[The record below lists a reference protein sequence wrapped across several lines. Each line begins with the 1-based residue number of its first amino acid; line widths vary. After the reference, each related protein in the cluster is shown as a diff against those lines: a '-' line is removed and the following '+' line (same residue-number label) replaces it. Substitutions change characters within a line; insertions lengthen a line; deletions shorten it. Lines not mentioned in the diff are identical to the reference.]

1 MLFVHLIMH
10 LLIDIGNTRIKY
22 AVSDGEIFLQEGMAE
37 ASELLNVLDEFGHI
51 EDVAIC
57 ATGTFKEDTYDHLK
71 GTRNVFVLNA
81 SARLPFTSNY
91 KSEGIGS
98 DRLAV
103 LAGAQKYYPS
113 QNILILD
120 AGTCLTADLLLKSG
134 EHAGGIISPG
144 IQLRLNSMHDHTAN
158 LPQLSANSNDHP
170 PLLGLD
176 TADCMTSGAVNG
188 LKFEMEGIIGQLQQ
202 RYEHLHV
209 ILTGGSKSI
218 LEEAPKNNIFAH
230 ENLLLKG
237 LDAIYKINKS

>member
-22 AVSDGEIFLQEGMAE
+22 AVSDGDIFVQEGMAE
-37 ASELLNVLDEFGHI
+37 AAELLNVLDELGHI
-51 EDVAIC
+51 EDIAIC
-57 ATGTFKEDTYDHLK
+57 ATGVFKEELHDHLK
-71 GTRNVFVLNA
+71 RTHSVFVLNA
-81 SARLPFTSNY
+81 SAQLPFQSNY
-91 KSEGIGS
+91 RSDTIGS

-120 AGTCLTADLLLKSG
+120 AGTCLTADLLLNSG

-158 LPQLSANSNDHP
+158 LPQLSANSDDNP

-176 TADCMTSGAVNG
+176 TAACMTSGAVHG
-188 LKFEMEGIIGQLQQ
+188 LKFEMEGIIAHLKQ

-209 ILTGGSKSI
+209 ILTGGSKTI

-237 LDAIYKINKS
+237 LDAIYKLNKN